1 MILIDL
7 VGHMVSTVGL
17 KELHTFAEG
26 MGLKRCWFHVG
37 RRHPH
42 YDLTTIEK
50 RIDAIVAGARP
61 VETRKLVKKM
71 WRPE

>member
-7 VGHMVSTVGL
+7 MGHMVSTVGL
-17 KELHTFAEG
+17 DELHTFAEG
-26 MGLKRCWFHVG
+26 MGLKRCWFRVG

-42 YDLTTIEK
+42 YDLTTVEK
-50 RIDAIVAGARP
+50 QVGAIGAGAKL

-71 WRPE
+71 WRSE